1 MDLTQVRKAGFASG
15 EIPVPN
21 ILAGVRITFH
31 PLPFNEHNPIDRR
44 LGEAVNRAR
53 SDCDH

>member
-1 MDLTQVRKAGFASG
+1 MDLTQVRKAGFAPG
-15 EIPVPN
+15 EISVPN

-31 PLPFNEHNPIDRR
+31 PLPLNEHNPIDRR
-44 LGEAVNRAR
+44 LGEAMNRAR